1 MKLKKIASLA
11 LAGVM
16 AVSML
21 TACNGSASSE
31 QPPVDPVEPVDT
43 SFATSVNDLMSGAHK
58 AVLTFDSDATLANVL
73 EKVADKISSN
83 TLATSVK
90 DNHGFVRTSD
100 ARDFRHLLGI
110 GRDNSLTAYVRN
122 KVAASADP
130 FNPNVHAYDA
140 TYINS
145 AYDMWSF
152 FKNNVDSS
160 STIADLV
167 VVPGG
172 LTEEGVAEVVAEY
185 AQDLI
190 DHDRLPNDGTC
201 NGKEYKYDYTGD
213 IACVKIT
220 NLSGDGVAYVV
231 GFTVTQTPTQV
242 TNVK

>member
-43 SFATSVNDLMSGAHK
+43 SFATAVNDEMSGAHK

-73 EKVADKISSN
+73 EKVADKISSY
-83 TLATSVK
+83 TLADSVNN
-90 DNHGFVRTSD
+90 NHGFVLTSD

-110 GRDNSLTAYVRN
+110 GRDNSLTDYPGFGKLDPIDYLGSGTYVN
-122 KVAASADP
+122 
-130 FNPNVHAYDA
+130 
-140 TYINS
+140 
-145 AYDMWSF
+145 WSF
-152 FKNNVDSS
+152 FKDTVDSS
-160 STIADLV
+160 NTIADLV

-242 TNVK
+242 TNVQ